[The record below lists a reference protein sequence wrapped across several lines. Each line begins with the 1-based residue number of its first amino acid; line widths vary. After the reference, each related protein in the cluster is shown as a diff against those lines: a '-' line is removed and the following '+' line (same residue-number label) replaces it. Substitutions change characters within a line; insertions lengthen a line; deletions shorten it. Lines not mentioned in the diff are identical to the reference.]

1 MAARQAY
8 DGALSRNDGAAPFSV
23 GRDRG
28 RKPIAVGIA
37 AAGDRYSRA
46 GSKPD
51 GTRMDGDGG
60 GRGVA
65 ERARDGRTGLAVYR
79 SRLGSHRTGR
89 GPGDLAGRQLW
100 IAAARSRRD
109 AGQARGPRAPTG
121 SGAVVPPPR
130 GVGFAGFEDA
140 FHRPRRVPARHGRVV
155 PETLLEN
162 SSPDPLV
169 SHACRD
175 PDGQETCWS
184 ATHANSLMTG
194 IARVRSGCSATPAAS
209 RYSPIGLPAPGATV
223 PSLRRRWITC
233 AGAVVPPPRR
243 VAGSPGSRTPSTGLA
258 GCRHGTDGV
267 FPKPFLKVVPRIH

>member
-1 MAARQAY
+1 MRLGRRDHDGQRLAARQAY
-8 DGALSRNDGAAPFSV
+8 DGALSRNDGAAPCSV

-37 AAGDRYSRA
+37 AAGDRYLRA

-65 ERARDGRTGLAVYR
+65 ERTRDGRTGLAVYR

-130 GVGFAGFEDA
+130 GV
-140 FHRPRRVPARHGRVV
+140 
-155 PETLLEN
+155 
-162 SSPDPLV
+162 
-169 SHACRD
+169 
-175 PDGQETCWS
+175 
-184 ATHANSLMTG
+184 
-194 IARVRSGCSATPAAS
+194 
-209 RYSPIGLPAPGATV
+209 
-223 PSLRRRWITC
+223 
-233 AGAVVPPPRR
+233 
-243 VAGSPGSRTPSTGLA
+243 AGSPGSRTPSTGLA
-258 GCRHGTDGV
+258 GCRHGTGGS
-267 FPKPFLKVVPRIH
+267 FSKPFLKVVPRIH